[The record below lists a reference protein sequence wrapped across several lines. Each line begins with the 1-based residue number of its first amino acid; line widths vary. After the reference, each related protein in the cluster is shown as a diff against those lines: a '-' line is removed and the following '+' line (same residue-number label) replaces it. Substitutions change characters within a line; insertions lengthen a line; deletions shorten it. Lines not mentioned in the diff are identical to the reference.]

1 MDLRIR
7 ELRPGDWNE
16 VSEIYR
22 QGISTGNATFETMV
36 PEWEKWDAAHLKQCR
51 LAATVNDSVVG
62 WAALLPVSQRKVYS
76 GVAEV
81 SIYIADVYKGIGI
94 GRKLMEELVTES
106 EREGFWTLQ
115 SVIFPENEASLK
127 LHEEFGFR
135 EVGFREKIGKMNG
148 LWRNTLLFE
157 RRSRN
162 AEL

>member
-1 MDLRIR
+1 MEVRIR
-7 ELRPGDWNE
+7 ALRPGDWNE
-16 VSEIYR
+16 VAEIYR

-36 PEWEKWDAAHLKQCR
+36 PEWDKWDSVHLKECR
-51 LAATVNDSVVG
+51 LVATVNDSVVA

-81 SIYIADVYKGIGI
+81 SIYVSEVFKGIGI
-94 GRKLMEELVTES
+94 GRKLMRELIAES

-115 SVIFPENEASLK
+115 SVIFPENEASFK
-127 LHEEFGFR
+127 LHKEFGFR

-162 AEL
+162 TGL